1 MKNIKILLKFF
12 LFFLFLISACVFSA
26 SVASAEKL
34 EDLKVDKYVNDFA
47 GIIDDNTES
56 ELEKKLY
63 NYFASTTHQIVV
75 VIVNNIDGDYIE
87 NYSIKLTEKIKAGSE
102 KNDNGIILLIA
113 KDDKQMR
120 LEVGYGLEG
129 VLTDSRSS
137 YITNNIIKPEFKNG
151 NYTAGIKNGVEEII
165 KITSQ
170 ENYGKGIDEKSKNNS
185 NILLKILSKFPPEVF
200 LIIFFLG
207 FGAIQWFISVLGR
220 TKSWWLGG
228 IVGFLISVILFYL
241 VIQSLFIFLITLF
254 GFLFDYLI
262 SKNYKEHSERLKD
275 GPPDW
280 WAGGSTFGGG
290 SGWSGSS
297 GGGGF
302 SGGGGGFG
310 GGGSSSSW

>member
-1 MKNIKILLKFF
+1 MKSIYKTFF
-12 LFFLFLISACVFSA
+12 KKVLIVCVFCF
-26 SVASAEKL
+26 ASALTSNAEKI
-34 EDLKVDKYVNDFA
+34 EDLKVNKYINDFA
-47 GIIDDNTES
+47 NIIEDNTEL
-56 ELEKKLY
+56 ELENNLREF
-63 NYFASTTHQIVV
+63 FASTTHQIVV
-75 VIVNNIDGDYIE
+75 VTVNNIDGDYIE
-87 NYSIKLTEKIKAGSE
+87 NYSIKLAEKIKAGSE
-102 KNDNGIILLIA
+102 KNDNGVVLLIA

-151 NYTAGIKNGVEEII
+151 NYTAGIKNGVAEII
-165 KITSQ
+165 KVTSQ
-170 ENYGKGIDEKSKNNS
+170 ENYGKDIDEKSKNS
-185 NILLKILSKFPPEVF
+185 PNILLKILSKFPPEVF

-228 IVGFLISVILFYL
+228 IIGFIISAILFYL
-241 VIQSLFIFLITLF
+241 VIQSLFMFLITLF
-254 GFLFDYLI
+254 GFLFDYFI
-262 SKNYKEHSERLKD
+262 SKNYKEHSQRLKD

-280 WAGGSTFGGG
+280 WAGGSAFGGG

-297 GGGGF
+297 SGGGF

>member
-1 MKNIKILLKFF
+1 MKSIYKTFF
-12 LFFLFLISACVFSA
+12 KKVLIVCVFCF
-26 SVASAEKL
+26 ASALTSNAEKI
-34 EDLKVDKYVNDFA
+34 EDLKVNKYINDFA
-47 GIIDDNTES
+47 NIIEDNTEL
-56 ELEKKLY
+56 ELENNLREF
-63 NYFASTTHQIVV
+63 FASTTHQIVV
-75 VIVNNIDGDYIE
+75 VTVNNIDGDYIE
-87 NYSIKLTEKIKAGSE
+87 NYSIKLAEKIKAGGE
-102 KNDNGIILLIA
+102 KNDNGAILLIS

-151 NYTAGIKNGVEEII
+151 NYTAGIKNGVEEVV
-165 KITSQ
+165 KVTSQ
-170 ENYGKGIDEKSKNNS
+170 ENYGKGIDEKSKNS
-185 NILLKILSKFPPEVF
+185 PNILLKILSKFPPEVF

-228 IVGFLISVILFYL
+228 IIGFIISAILFYL

-254 GFLFDYLI
+254 GFLFDYFI
-262 SKNYKEHSERLKD
+262 SKNYKEHSQRLKD

-280 WAGGSTFGGG
+280 WAGGSAFGGG

-297 GGGGF
+297 SGGGF